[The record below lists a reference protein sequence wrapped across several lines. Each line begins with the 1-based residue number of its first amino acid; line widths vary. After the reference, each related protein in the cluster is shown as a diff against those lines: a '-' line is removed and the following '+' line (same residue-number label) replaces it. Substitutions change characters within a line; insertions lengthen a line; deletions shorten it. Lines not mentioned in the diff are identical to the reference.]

1 MQPAVGPDIGPS
13 DGQTDPMAATKVDS
27 KKREKEIS
35 MASLPWRGHVKPWME
50 RGVWPPRKHLT
61 GG

>member
-1 MQPAVGPDIGPS
+1 MQPAVGPDIDPS

-35 MASLPWRGHVKPWME
+35 MASLP
-50 RGVWPPRKHLT
+50 
-61 GG
+61 